1 VEGAGGAV
9 AAAGAVEDEAAK
21 KVRRGGAVWRGVAG
35 EAEAAE
41 VEGEGALFGEAEG
54 FAEWAGIAAAAAEG
68 LGGGGKGEVAPAFA
82 GVGLAGPGEGADGLD
97 DFVGGGVARLEVTNF
112 GKKEGGGGKG
122 IPAPRGSGGRGDGNQ
137 AGGVVAEE
145 RAGWAGFGKDPAEVG
160 VAGAVADIEEDGA
173 GKGGGAV
180 GGGGDLGPED
190 GMEAGFPGG
199 EEEVNGGVEVGV
211 GEADGG
217 EVEFGRSGHN
227 GLDRKEG
234 VVKAVVGADVEGGV
248 GGHEVLY
255 KCIMIETARTEFKE
269 GGFFVNVNVKGG
281 G

>member
-1 VEGAGGAV
+1 
-9 AAAGAVEDEAAK
+9 
-21 KVRRGGAVWRGVAG
+21 
-35 EAEAAE
+35 
-41 VEGEGALFGEAEG
+41 
-54 FAEWAGIAAAAAEG
+54 
-68 LGGGGKGEVAPAFA
+68 
-82 GVGLAGPGEGADGLD
+82 
-97 DFVGGGVARLEVTNF
+97 LEVTNF

-137 AGGVVAEE
+137 AGGVVAKKE
-145 RAGWAGFGKDPAEVG
+145 AGGAGLGKDPAEVG
-160 VAGAVADIEEDGA
+160 VAGAVADIKEDGA

-211 GEADGG
+211 SEADGG

-255 KCIMIETARTEFKE
+255 KCIMRKVESEKRPSVAPNLEDSGGAME
-269 GGFFVNVNVKGG
+269 GGRGAAESGKNEGISGLGVSDGG
-281 G
+281 KLGDFGFGNSVALTGLARIFTFSQGLALG